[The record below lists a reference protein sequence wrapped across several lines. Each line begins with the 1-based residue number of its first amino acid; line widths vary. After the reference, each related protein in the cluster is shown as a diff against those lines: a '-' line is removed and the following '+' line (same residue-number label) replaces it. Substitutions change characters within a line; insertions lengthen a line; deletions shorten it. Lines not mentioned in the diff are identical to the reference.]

1 MDVPLRSAR
10 ARRLRRF
17 IAAGHVS
24 LILSVVC
31 ATNTTS
37 VHAEPPR
44 FRTVAPGIEHATF
57 EVRSPSA
64 DPFSGHAFRINL
76 DLAAL
81 RLVPAGG
88 RAARQT
94 VDRIAA
100 AYPAVVA
107 ANASFFDREGRT
119 MGLAVDQSQVMATG
133 RLQNW
138 GALVVDTT
146 TSRIVLGSEIQ
157 DPSAHRL
164 IVQGIPRLL
173 VGGVVP
179 RLKPQVA
186 ERTAVCAG
194 GSVVVLV
201 VTTRVEAT
209 EFARFLGNPLESGG
223 LGCSSALN
231 LDGGPSTQLAV
242 TLPSLSLSVPGGWG
256 VPNAL
261 VVIPGKP

>member
-1 MDVPLRSAR
+1 MGFPRRSAR
-10 ARRLRRF
+10 VGRRRRF
-17 IAAGHVS
+17 VAAGLVL
-24 LILSVVC
+24 LILSV
-31 ATNTTS
+31 ATATVTTP
-37 VHAEPPR
+37 VRAEPPR
-44 FRTVAPGIEHATF
+44 FRTVAPGIDHATF
-57 EVRSPSA
+57 EVRSGS
-64 DPFSGHAFRINL
+64 DPFSGHAFRIDLN
-76 DLAAL
+76 LAAL
-81 RLVPAGG
+81 RLVSAGG

-107 ANASFFDREGRT
+107 ANASFFDQEGRA
-119 MGLAVDQSQVMATG
+119 MGLAVDQSQVLATA

-146 TSRIVLGSEIQ
+146 KSRIVLGSEIR

-194 GSVVVLV
+194 GSIVVLV

-209 EFARFLGNPLESGG
+209 EFARFLGTPPESGG

-261 VVIPGKP
+261 VVIPGKQ